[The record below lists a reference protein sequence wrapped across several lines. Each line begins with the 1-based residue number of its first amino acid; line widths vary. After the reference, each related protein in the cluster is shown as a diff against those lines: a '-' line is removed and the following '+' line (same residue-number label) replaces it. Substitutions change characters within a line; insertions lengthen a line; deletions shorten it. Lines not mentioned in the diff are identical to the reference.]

1 MIPPIVLTAKIT
13 MVTDLLIW
21 QIRVAEVLLPLRA
34 TTIKFVKVMKITRR
48 AQEIVV
54 ARLPIHVLRHLPHAP
69 LNPHARALRISG
81 AMEHAMGRK
90 LRVLQVPLTVIL
102 IMFAILENRRVRAP
116 LIAGELRPPLHAR
129 RGITGI
135 RQRACAS
142 PQAALFVPLANIGIP
157 RPVPAKQLPPLIV
170 PPASIGT
177 LLPALARPLQPA
189 RVCLRHS

>member
-116 LIAGELRPPLHAR
+116 LIAGELRPPLPAR
-129 RGITGI
+129 RVIIGI
-135 RQRACAS
+135 RQQVCVKHLVRVALAMARRTAARQLVRQS
-142 PQAALFVPLANIGIP
+142 PVAHGREAIAFHQAARAFTISS
-157 RPVPAKQLPPLIV
+157 R
-170 PPASIGT
+170 
-177 LLPALARPLQPA
+177 RF
-189 RVCLRHS
+189 